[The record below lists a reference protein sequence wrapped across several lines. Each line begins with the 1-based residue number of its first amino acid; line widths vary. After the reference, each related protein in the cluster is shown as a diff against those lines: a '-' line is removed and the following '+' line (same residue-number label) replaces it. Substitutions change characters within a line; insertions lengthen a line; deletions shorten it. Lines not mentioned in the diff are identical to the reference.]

1 MRRSLLFNDRSG
13 FLFNA
18 RSGYLLLLF
27 LGQFEFFEEIGVI
40 TLFALL
46 LNGIVLE
53 MDVKRCVSQMLLLHK
68 NRHFLGNYFARNEI
82 RSSGKIV
89 VSNGVAF
96 YGKFGTFSRNISTYK
111 SQSLSHTHRIR
122 YLNIEM
128 DHF

>member
-1 MRRSLLFNDRSG
+1 M
-13 FLFNA
+13 
-18 RSGYLLLLF
+18 
-27 LGQFEFFEEIGVI
+27 I

-46 LNGIVLE
+46 FNGIVLE

-96 YGKFGTFSRNISTYK
+96 YGKFGTFHVISVHINRNCFHIHIN
-111 SQSLSHTHRIR
+111 SL
-122 YLNIEM
+122 LNIEM
-128 DHF
+128 GITLHMH